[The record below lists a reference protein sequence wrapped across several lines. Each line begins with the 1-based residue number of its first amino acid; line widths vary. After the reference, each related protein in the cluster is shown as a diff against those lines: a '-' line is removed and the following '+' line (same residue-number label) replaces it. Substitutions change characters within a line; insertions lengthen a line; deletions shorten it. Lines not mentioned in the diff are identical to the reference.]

1 MQEPWDEDLARLFE
15 ETRQAPPA
23 ADFARRVATRIRGAR
38 LRQAVWRIGLR
49 LLIIACA
56 AVASP
61 YVARGS
67 IVLIEHM
74 ERWIP
79 SLGGDLLSPTGWA
92 CSIVLAI
99 WILSRAKVL
108 RRSRG

>member
-1 MQEPWDEDLARLFE
+1 MQEPWDDELARLFE
-15 ETRQAPPA
+15 ETRRAPPA
-23 ADFARRVATRIRGAR
+23 ADFALRIATRIRGAR
-38 LRQAVWRIGLR
+38 RRQAAWRISVR

-67 IVLIEHM
+67 VVLIDHM

-79 SLGGDLLSPTGWA
+79 SFGGDLLSPAGWA

-99 WILSRAKVL
+99 WILLRAKVL
-108 RRSRG
+108 HRSRG